1 MSENKSARKRDPRA
15 GLLKKLGVTG
25 AVVLALFGSFVGYS
39 YADDTV
45 PDFFDDPAGAIVA
58 TFMNLTGQSRALP
71 TWVVDDPTTNNWY
84 DGEQG
89 IGTTDT
95 TKTTGRIW
103 TDKTVFGDDAVLTN
117 TEENQT
123 ITVENDNDYTALVSL
138 SALSSAATIRTS
150 DTEVQPLDIVL
161 VLDTSNNMN
170 LEMEDDT
177 PRIEALK
184 KAATAFVTSTF
195 DENQSIDDATKHH
208 RISVVKFG
216 GSSTETVGN
225 ETYFDEYSYL
235 YENHT
240 QIVTSLD
247 YVNDEEDLNSITSAI
262 GSLSAMGDGSQV
274 DLGLSMTQA
283 AYDAASQRT
292 DAKRVVIVLSAAS
305 DARTTD
311 RTPVL

>member
-1 MSENKSARKRDPRA
+1 M
-15 GLLKKLGVTG
+15 
-25 AVVLALFGSFVGYS
+25 
-39 YADDTV
+39 
-45 PDFFDDPAGAIVA
+45 
-58 TFMNLTGQSRALP
+58 
-71 TWVVDDPTTNNWY
+71 
-84 DGEQG
+84 
-89 IGTTDT
+89 
-95 TKTTGRIW
+95 
-103 TDKTVFGDDAVLTN
+103 LTN

-274 DLGLSMTQA
+274 DLGLSMAQA

-292 DAKRVVIVLSAAS
+292 DAK
-305 DARTTD
+305 
-311 RTPVL
+311 